1 MSKAVKCLLVD
12 VDNVL
17 ISEVVEVDAELG
29 DPNCRL
35 VNPYRFLGEGKFEP
49 WPKAT
54 NQRELMI
61 RSEDILTIADP
72 TPEVVEEYLKLT
84 ECDFTRT
91 SKWSRLTSWSEVMKM
106 VAIS

>member
-1 MSKAVKCLLVD
+1 MDKSIKCLLMD

-17 ISEVVEVDAELG
+17 ISEVVEVDAQLG

-35 VNPYRFLGEGKFEP
+35 ISPYLFNSIDDMIP

-72 TPEVVEEYLKLT
+72 TEEVIAKYLELT
-84 ECDFTRT
+84 GE
-91 SKWSRLTSWSEVMKM
+91 
-106 VAIS
+106 